1 MEWMSRS
8 PVSHTS
14 PSGEGNALCSQTVPE
29 STGVHENQ
37 ALNNISVQECPWPA
51 SSTAAAEGAAQSGS
65 LTNTGPPKGFTEME
79 PSAKNSPDS
88 KSSELSS
95 KASFPAERDTKQL
108 LSPSSLHAAEQAQA
122 AGLYLK
128 GFSFP
133 NPYAQEQKSQ
143 NVGKSLADAD
153 VEQYGSPS
161 YSTTSKQ
168 DEQRTISQSSIS
180 AESSSAA
187 GGDVQGL
194 DCMGT
199 AVQSENTR
207 CPQSGDSVQ
216 LPRVDALGAQGGVE
230 SGKHCKPVKMS
241 LYVHCIKGLV
251 LSLLA
256 EDPLREDQR
265 SVEDVYHSSLASLNG
280 LEVHLRETLPKDSSS
295 SAKTTYSFTHYDCVQ
310 NVLTANLPRT
320 PGPLDRHFLRA
331 ATLIHSD
338 FGQLPTTSE
347 VIVRNASTAVYACRN
362 PVQETYFQQL
372 GTPLRNS
379 GVPNPHDSA
388 FSLPSK
394 AKQKLLKHGVNLL

>member
-1 MEWMSRS
+1 M
-8 PVSHTS
+8 SHTS

-65 LTNTGPPKGFTEME
+65 LTNTGPPKGFTEMD

-153 VEQYGSPS
+153 VEQYSSPS

-194 DCMGT
+194 DCTGT

-265 SVEDVYHSSLASLNG
+265 SVEDVVSGKASAHPQIPSVLCVCGGDDRGYTEEQALHRCSHLCSPALCCARQSHLAQGSSPQPK
-280 LEVHLRETLPKDSSS
+280 LRGRL
-295 SAKTTYSFTHYDCVQ
+295 FTNIAVSPRGESIVSQAAPVACCCLSVPAPEQ
-310 NVLTANLPRT
+310 NV
-320 PGPLDRHFLRA
+320 
-331 ATLIHSD
+331 
-338 FGQLPTTSE
+338 
-347 VIVRNASTAVYACRN
+347 
-362 PVQETYFQQL
+362 
-372 GTPLRNS
+372 
-379 GVPNPHDSA
+379 
-388 FSLPSK
+388 
-394 AKQKLLKHGVNLL
+394 